1 MTVAVIVAAYQA
13 RADWFD
19 QCLASIDA
27 SAATA
32 TGLAVHVRI
41 GVDGCAETATHLEDL
56 GRSYYW
62 TPENV
67 GAYILRNSLI
77 RLAPSDV
84 YVIFDADDVM
94 LPAYLSL
101 VMGALQS
108 HAIVGPSRLDC
119 AADLTDKRFFRY
131 RHGVCA
137 FRHEVLAKLGGYQ
150 AERLGAD
157 VDFIAR
163 ARSARIHPHI
173 TGEPCYL
180 RRRHP
185 TSLTKAADTGFGS
198 AARHQ
203 ARKRMERLRLGG
215 TVYVRPVTVP
225 LEHRLSK
232 ECEEQEVVA

>member
-1 MTVAVIVAAYQA
+1 VTVAVILAAYQA
-13 RADWFD
+13 RADWLA

-32 TGLAVHVRI
+32 PGVAVHVRI
-41 GVDGCAETATHLEDL
+41 GVDGCEETATHLEDA

-77 RLAPSDV
+77 RLAPADV

-94 LPAYLSL
+94 LVEYVPIVTRTLKDY
-101 VMGALQS
+101 AL
-108 HAIVGPSRLDC
+108 VGPSRQECD
-119 AADLTDKRFFRY
+119 ADLTPTRFFRY

-173 TGEPCYL
+173 TGEACYL

-185 TSLTKAADTGFGS
+185 ASLTKAPDTGFGTV
-198 AARHQ
+198 AREQ
-203 ARKRMERLRLGG
+203 ARRRMQRLRLGG
-215 TVYVRPVTVP
+215 KVYVTPVTVP
-225 LEHRLSK
+225 LEMRRAA
-232 ECEEQEVVA
+232 EEGVA

>member
-1 MTVAVIVAAYQA
+1 VTVAVILAAYQA
-13 RADWFD
+13 RADWL
-19 QCLASIDA
+19 QACLASIDA

-32 TGLAVHVRI
+32 PGVALHVRI
-41 GVDGCAETATHLEDL
+41 GVDGCADTAAVLEEM

-62 TPENV
+62 TPDNV
-67 GAYILRNSLI
+67 GAYIVRNSLI
-77 RLAPSDV
+77 RLAPADA

-94 LPAYLSL
+94 LPAYLPS
-101 VMGALQS
+101 VMGALQT

-163 ARSARIHPHI
+163 ARAARIHPHI

-185 TSLTKAADTGFGS
+185 ASLTKAEATGFGS

-203 ARKRMERLRLGG
+203 ARKRMERIRLNGK
-215 TVYVRPVTVP
+215 VYVQPVTVP
-225 LEHRLSK
+225 LEMRGAA
-232 ECEEQEVVA
+232 EEGVA